1 MYLCIYYLSRL
12 FNTGTMENPTVLFL
26 KKWFSKTN
34 ITYISLMKIMVPA
47 LILIKILEELG
58 FVTWL
63 SKILGP
69 VMGFIGL
76 PGEAGLVW
84 ATTLL
89 TGLYTGLIVFFTQ
102 IEFSTFSIMQ
112 ASILGSL
119 MLFGHAL
126 IVEGAIAKKVGVD
139 WLLTFLLRIGGA
151 FIFGL
156 LVHKTCN
163 YFNLFQEKVR
173 FDYIPA
179 IEAGSSLT
187 DWIIEQLYSFVIIY
201 LIIAV
206 LILLLEGM
214 DKVGIN
220 KFIQKLL
227 APVLG
232 AIGIGKAAT
241 SLTLIGM
248 TIGLSFGG
256 GLLIQESKN
265 EAMSKKDIFLSMC
278 FISMFHSIIED
289 TILILLMGTSF
300 WIIVVFRLIYVLI
313 IMFVIHKSMRRRR
326 LQPTR

>member
-12 FNTGTMENPTVLFL
+12 FNTGTMQNPTLLFL

-34 ITYISLMKIMVPA
+34 STYITLMKIMVPA
-47 LILIKILEELG
+47 LVLIKVLEELG

-69 VMGFIGL
+69 VMGLVGL
-76 PGEAGLVW
+76 PGEAALVW
-84 ATTLL
+84 ASTLL
-89 TGLYTGLIVFFTQ
+89 TGMYTGLIVFFTQ
-102 IEFSTFSIMQ
+102 IDFSAFSIMQ

-119 MLFGHAL
+119 LLFGHGL

-156 LVHKTCN
+156 LVYKTCTS
-163 YFNLFQEKVR
+163 FNLLQQKVN
-173 FDYIPA
+173 FEYIPEMQA
-179 IEAGSSLT
+179 ATSLS
-187 DWIIEQLYSFVIIY
+187 DWVVEQLYSFVIIY
-201 LIIAV
+201 LIIAA

-214 DKVGIN
+214 EKVGIN

-232 AIGIGKAAT
+232 AIGIGKSAT
-241 SLTLIGM
+241 TLTLIGM

-256 GLLIQESKN
+256 GLLIEESKN
-265 EAMSKKDIFLSMC
+265 EAMGRKDIFLSMC
-278 FISMFHSIIED
+278 FISMYHSIIED
-289 TILILLMGTSF
+289 TILILLMGASF
-300 WIIVVFRLIYVLI
+300 WVIVVFRLIYVLI
-313 IMFVIHKSMRRRR
+313 IMVVINKSMRRRR